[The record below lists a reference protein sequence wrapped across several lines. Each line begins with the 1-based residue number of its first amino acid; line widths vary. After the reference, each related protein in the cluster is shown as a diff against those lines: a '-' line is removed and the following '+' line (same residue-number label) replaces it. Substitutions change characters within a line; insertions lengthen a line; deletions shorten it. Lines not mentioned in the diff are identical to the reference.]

1 MKEGGREMMREG
13 GERGDEGGWEEVMRE
28 GGEEGDKVR
37 KGMRKGGGR

>member
-1 MKEGGREMMREG
+1 MREG